1 MSTTGKIDWNK
12 VVADSNGASLF
23 LPEKFFEQAQENEKA
38 QKVLEK
44 IALEMS
50 EKEAILNN
58 SHQNL
63 LFNMQH
69 WMSENGYK
77 NIWVKNIGFNVDA
90 LKDGKFVI
98 NVVEP
103 MKNQSYRQ

>member
-1 MSTTGKIDWNK
+1 MPTTGKIDWNK

-23 LPEKFFEQAQENEKA
+23 LPEKFVDQAKENEKLQA
-38 QKVLEK
+38 E
-44 IALEMS
+44 IGEDALALS
-50 EKEAILNN
+50 EKEQRLANR
-58 SHQNL
+58 HQNL
-63 LFNMQH
+63 LFAMQE
-69 WMSENGYK
+69 W
-77 NIWVKNIGFNVDA
+77 IGFNVDA

>member
-1 MSTTGKIDWNK
+1 MPTTGKIDWNK

-23 LPEKFFEQAQENEKA
+23 LPEKFVDQAKENEKLQA
-38 QKVLEK
+38 EIGKD
-44 IALEMS
+44 ALALS
-50 EKEAILNN
+50 EKEQRLANR
-58 SHQNL
+58 HQNL
-63 LFNMQH
+63 LFAMQE
-69 WMSENGYK
+69 WMAQYGYSD
-77 NIWVKNIGFNVDA
+77 IWVKNIGFNVDA